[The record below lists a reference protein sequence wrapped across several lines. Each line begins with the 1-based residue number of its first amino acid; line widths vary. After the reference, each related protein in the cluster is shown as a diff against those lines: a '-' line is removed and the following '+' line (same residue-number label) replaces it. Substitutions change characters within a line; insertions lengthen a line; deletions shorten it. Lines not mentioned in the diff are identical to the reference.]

1 MTRVKRAT
9 CMAVVCAVATAAPM
23 VRAQP
28 LMVEFRSSVPLGTS
42 AMDQYGAVFTVTG
55 LSGIAYLGPG
65 EVPGAHRALAVM
77 DNSNRLVEYEFAID
91 ATGMIVSVSTV
102 RGISVGE
109 SADFEDLAL
118 VPGGGGLYLCD
129 EDGPGVRAVA
139 WPGLT
144 PLGALPIP
152 AVFASRRANFGF
164 EALTI
169 SGDGR
174 DLWTANEEALAVD
187 GPLSTPAAGTVVRLL
202 RLRDEGAGHVAVGQH
217 AYACE
222 PMHGAVISG
231 ARSGLVALVVL
242 PSGRMLALE
251 RSLAFSFGGL
261 FRSRLFEIEAG
272 GATDVSALASLDGA
286 SYAPVMKG
294 LLWSGNVNNLE
305 GLCLGPALGAGGR
318 ALIGVVDD
326 GDPLSSNALVTLRIT
341 GDIEAPCAADFSGN
355 GAADVPDIFIFLA
368 LWFADDAR
376 ADFDGSGARD
386 VSDIFGF
393 LAAWF
398 AGC

>member
-1 MTRVKRAT
+1 MTRIKRAT
-9 CMAVVCAVATAAPM
+9 CMAVVCAVGIAAPM

-129 EDGPGVRAVA
+129 EDGPGVRAIGL
-139 WPGLT
+139 PGLES
-144 PLGALPIP
+144 LGALPIP

-261 FRSRLFEIEAG
+261 FRSRLFEIDAG

-286 SYAPVMKG
+286 SYAPVMKA